1 MAIAYDR
8 DHMEKNASTLPAA
21 ALAPIAQVL
30 PSVRRLE
37 PGDALFRQGDA
48 SFGLFRLVTGCIAL
62 SRVTPGGDEVPM
74 HVVRAG
80 ELFAEASLFSERY
93 HCDAVASETCE
104 VWVYPKGKLIRA
116 LRQDGDA
123 LWKFTAELAQRVQ
136 GLRARIEV
144 GRIRSAPERVLQ
156 AMRLRCDAKGIWK
169 PDTTLKRF
177 AEEIG
182 LTHEALYR
190 ALAALERDGCI
201 ARKDGEMHL
210 RAPGRS
216 TRKQARAT

>member
-1 MAIAYDR
+1 MPLASALTYDY
-8 DHMEKNASTLPAA
+8 DHMTKNTPVPPAA
-21 ALAPIAQVL
+21 SLLPIAQVL

-48 SFGLFRLVTGCIAL
+48 SFGLFRLVTGRIAL

-93 HCDAVASETCE
+93 HCDAVAYESCE

-123 LWKFTAELAQRVQ
+123 LWKFTEELAQRVQ

-144 GRIRSAPERVLQ
+144 GRIRNAPERVLQ
-156 AMRLRCDAKGIWK
+156 ALRLRCNVNGIWK
-169 PDTTLKRF
+169 PDSTLKRF

-190 ALAALERDGCI
+190 ALAVLQRDGCI
-201 ARKDGEMHL
+201 TRKDGEIQL
-210 RAPGRS
+210 RAAGRGG
-216 TRKQARAT
+216 RR